1 MNILTLTPT
10 PTLTLTLKVYLGR
23 WRAILSGDVMRWY
36 PHLTRG
42 DESYVLSLL
51 RFHQLPISR
60 FPSVAALGCCS
71 GRCFQALTLTLTL
84 TLTLILTLALALA
97 LTLTLARYRP
107 DARLVLHPD
116 GAQHGA
122 LT

>member
-1 MNILTLTPT
+1 MNMLTLTPT

-84 TLTLILTLALALA
+84 ALALALA
-97 LTLTLARYRP
+97 LALPLTLP
-107 DARLVLHPD
+107 
-116 GAQHGA
+116 
-122 LT
+122 

>member
-60 FPSVAALGCCS
+60 FPLVSSLGW
-71 GRCFQALTLTLTL
+71 
-84 TLTLILTLALALA
+84 
-97 LTLTLARYRP
+97 
-107 DARLVLHPD
+107 
-116 GAQHGA
+116 
-122 LT
+122 